1 VSVANHFA
9 DILLTEFGVEE
20 RIANKQK
27 SLWATGYPFGARAI
41 GGLLDS
47 TLYKAYRALHGIS
60 LTGQIAQQ
68 AVAGMEHLAVS
79 APNDEINQV
88 KVAVPESTL
97 AAAQLYRCIM
107 RAYGTGRKSPPKA
120 ALECVASALPVM
132 EENERSKVLRNF
144 LFSGDSED
152 FSHRDVISL
161 VNRGSELPSVGFGN
175 GCRAR

>member
-68 AVAGMEHLAVS
+68 AVAGMEHLA
-79 APNDEINQV
+79 AR
-88 KVAVPESTL
+88 
-97 AAAQLYRCIM
+97 AAAHQ
-107 RAYGTGRKSPPKA
+107 G
-120 ALECVASALPVM
+120 VLPFHAFAGLAC
-132 EENERSKVLRNF
+132 S
-144 LFSGDSED
+144 LFSSR
-152 FSHRDVISL
+152 F
-161 VNRGSELPSVGFGN
+161 VNSTVD
-175 GCRAR
+175 CYARVQ